1 MELSRDDIVA
11 AAAAVEGDDAVVV
24 EGDATVVEDLDLAEV
39 VTDEWIKLE
48 IVLHAIWMDRWSD
61 SISRSYL

>member
-1 MELSRDDIVA
+1 M
-11 AAAAVEGDDAVVV
+11 EGDDAVVV